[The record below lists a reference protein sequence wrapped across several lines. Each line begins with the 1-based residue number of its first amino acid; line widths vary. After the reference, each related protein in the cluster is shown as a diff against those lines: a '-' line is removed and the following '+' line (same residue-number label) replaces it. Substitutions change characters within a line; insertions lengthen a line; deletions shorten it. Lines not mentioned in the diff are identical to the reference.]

1 MQVQNPIQ
9 VMAAD
14 QMPDHSIDSNTGC
27 DLKTHDSYIMIL
39 VEVFTNHILEENT
52 FQESYM
58 GWAKYKIIMVLKPA
72 NMYQIIWQ
80 CHKLKNI
87 LIDNFQHHSFPY

>member
-1 MQVQNPIQ
+1 
-9 VMAAD
+9 MAAD

-58 GWAKYKIIMVLKPA
+58 GLAKLL
-72 NMYQIIWQ
+72 W
-80 CHKLKNI
+80 
-87 LIDNFQHHSFPY
+87 F